1 MYQDTRDE
9 LKVSHMD
16 VYGRQLFVAVCLV
29 MSLNW
34 SSGCW
39 SADPLVPQQQV
50 DDRVHDFDLPIVGSN
65 DYLRL
70 SDQYRQGAVVVVV
83 LRGYPGYQCP
93 ICMRHVATLA
103 NRATTLKRFATKVI
117 LVYPGASESLE
128 KRAEEFAGKRRLP
141 EPMVIVRDDQMDTV
155 REWGLGWDARSETA
169 YPATYVIDRN
179 GRIRWKKV
187 STSHAGRSTVE
198 EILKELRKL

>member
-1 MYQDTRDE
+1 
-9 LKVSHMD
+9 MD
-16 VYGRQLFVAVCLV
+16 VYSRQLFVAVCL
-29 MSLNW
+29 MLCLAWPNA
-34 SSGCW
+34 CW
-39 SADPLVPQQQV
+39 SADPIIPQQQV
-50 DDRVHDFDLPIVGSN
+50 DDRVHDFELPIVGSK

-103 NRATTLKRFATKVI
+103 NRAATLKRFASKVVLI
-117 LVYPGASESLE
+117 YPGESGSLE
-128 KRAEEFAGKRRLP
+128 QQAEKFAGKRRLP

-155 REWGLGWDARSETA
+155 REWGLRWNARSETA
-169 YPATYVIDRN
+169 FPATYVIDRN

>member
-1 MYQDTRDE
+1 
-9 LKVSHMD
+9 MD
-16 VYGRQLFVAVCLV
+16 VCNRQLFVVVYLLV
-29 MSLNW
+29 SAA
-34 SSGCW
+34 SSNTCW
-39 SADPLVPQQQV
+39 SADPIIPQQQV
-50 DDRVHDFDLPIVGSN
+50 DDRVHDFELPIVGSK

-93 ICMRHVATLA
+93 ICMRQVATLA
-103 NRATTLKRFATKVI
+103 NRAATLKRFATKVI
-117 LVYPGASESLE
+117 LIYPGDSESLE
-128 KRAEEFAGKRRLP
+128 QQAEKFAGKRRLP

-155 REWGLGWDARSETA
+155 RKWGLRWDGRKETA

-179 GRIRWKKV
+179 GRIRWKQV

>member
-1 MYQDTRDE
+1 MALDE
-9 LKVSHMD
+9 SKVSRMD
-16 VYGRQLFVAVCLV
+16 VCNRQLFVVVCLLV
-29 MSLNW
+29 SAAWPNAC
-34 SSGCW
+34 S
-39 SADPLVPQQQV
+39 SADPIIPQQQL
-50 DDRVHDFDLPIVGSN
+50 DDRIHDFELPIVGSK

-70 SDQYRQGAVVVVV
+70 SDQYRHGAVVVVV

-103 NRATTLKRFATKVI
+103 NRAATLKRFATKVI
-117 LVYPGASESLE
+117 LIYPGDSESLE
-128 KRAEEFAGKRRLP
+128 QHAEKFAGKRRLP

-155 REWGLGWDARSETA
+155 RKWGLRWDARNETA

-187 STSHAGRSTVE
+187 SSSHAGRSTVE

>member
-1 MYQDTRDE
+1 
-9 LKVSHMD
+9 MD
-16 VYGRQLFVAVCLV
+16 VCNRQRLVVVCLLV
-29 MSLNW
+29 SAAW
-34 SSGCW
+34 SNACW
-39 SADPLVPQQQV
+39 SADPIIPQQQV
-50 DDRVHDFDLPIVGSN
+50 DDRVHDFELPIVGSK

-103 NRATTLKRFATKVI
+103 NRAATLKRFATKVI
-117 LVYPGASESLE
+117 LIYPGDSESLE
-128 KRAEEFAGKRRLP
+128 QHAEKFAGKRRLP
-141 EPMVIVRDDQMDTV
+141 EPMVIVRDDRMDTV
-155 REWGLGWDARSETA
+155 RKWGLRWDARSETA

-179 GRIRWKKV
+179 GRIRWKQV